1 MFLKS
6 KLPLSI
12 KLKIHTASDP
22 EISCLENCH
31 MKIKVLVSK
40 KISRRMFIIAS
51 FEEAKTGNLE
61 GFLRAP
67 MRKTAISKG

>member
-1 MFLKS
+1 
-6 KLPLSI
+6 
-12 KLKIHTASDP
+12 
-22 EISCLENCH
+22 

-40 KISRRMFIIAS
+40 KISRRIFIIAS